1 MEIDPPCYP
10 IPGGPAVPA
19 SASAPEGAAAAT
31 STSRNSGRASHVP
44 QAEVTANRRTLQ
56 QAAGA

>member
-1 MEIDPPCYP
+1 MLPRPL
-10 IPGGPAVPA
+10 GGVAFIHPRRRAVGA
-19 SASAPEGAAAAT
+19 VAAA

-44 QAEVTANRRTLQ
+44 QAEVSANRRTLQ